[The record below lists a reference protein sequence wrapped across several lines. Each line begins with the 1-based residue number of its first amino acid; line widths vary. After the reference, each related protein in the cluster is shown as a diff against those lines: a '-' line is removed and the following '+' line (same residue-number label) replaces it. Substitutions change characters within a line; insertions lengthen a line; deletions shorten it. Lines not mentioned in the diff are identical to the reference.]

1 MASDTAPATEMIM
14 DILPERMPMVPESQ
28 LSDEQRAVLADLT
41 RSRGGVR
48 GPFGALIR
56 NPRLVDNMQKLGGYI
71 RFGASLELRVNR
83 VASLLTTRHYGN
95 QYEWATNVPLAQQ
108 AGLSQHIID
117 AIGEGRRPTGMA
129 ADEEVAYDFA
139 TEALTHKSVCDITYG
154 RAVKQ
159 FGESGVIDMLAVIG
173 YYGFLALVM
182 NVTRTAVP
190 DGKPLPLAPMP
201 LMAKPRL

>member
-1 MASDTAPATEMIM
+1 MATDKKPATEMTM
-14 DILPERMPMVPESQ
+14 DILPERMPLVPESQ
-28 LSDEQRAVLADLT
+28 WTEEQRAVLGELT
-41 RSRGGVR
+41 KSRGGVR

-56 NPRLVDNMQKLGGYI
+56 NPKLVDNMQRLGGYI
-71 RFGASLELRVNR
+71 RFGSSLELRVNR

-108 AGLSQHIID
+108 AGLRQHIID
-117 AIGEGRRPTGMA
+117 AIGEGRRPTDMDT
-129 ADEEVAYDFA
+129 DEETAYDFA
-139 TEALTHKSVCDITYG
+139 TEALTHKSVCDTTYA

-159 FGESGVIDMLAVIG
+159 FGENGVIDMLAVIG

-201 LMAKPRL
+201 LMAKPRM